1 MLDGTTDEPH
11 QTNKRD
17 TKMARDTQ
25 TIRTTIEQ
33 HLNAL
38 QGEQLMAETD
48 KLLATITHLDER
60 VDYYQNQYWKT
71 SAEVSNL
78 RDKVRNYFK
87 DELDGDKDASVEMD
101 IDDINQL
108 LKLIGADEITFTYS
122 AKVTI
127 TFTITGVVADS
138 EEDAKS
144 KILDSIDYKVNSD
157 LDHDNVEDEEYEVD
171 DVEAE

>member
-1 MLDGTTDEPH
+1 
-11 QTNKRD
+11 
-17 TKMARDTQ
+17 MARDTQ

-87 DELDGDKDASVEMD
+87 NELDGDKEASVEMD

-108 LKLIGADEITFTYS
+108 LNLIGADEIKFTYS

-127 TFTITGVVADS
+127 SFVIEGVLADS
-138 EEDAKS
+138 EEDAQEKVRDAVNY
-144 KILDSIDYKVNSD
+144 KIDSD
-157 LDHDNVEDEEYEVD
+157 LDYDNTTDEEIEVD
-171 DVEAE
+171 EVEAE

>member
-1 MLDGTTDEPH
+1 MTSNTLITREEAI
-11 QTNKRD
+11 KLID
-17 TKMARDTQ
+17 T
-25 TIRTTIEQ
+25 
-33 HLNAL
+33 L
-38 QGEQLMAETD
+38 QGEALLVEID
-48 KLLATITHLDER
+48 KLLAQINTLKEVKESYNDK
-60 VDYYQNQYWKT
+60 YWKAN
-71 SAEVSNL
+71 AEISNI
-78 RDKVRNYFK
+78 RDKVHNYFK

-108 LKLIGADEITFTYS
+108 LNLIGADEIKFTYS